1 MEEAQGCWYVLNGRQ
16 LDYPIYF
23 DTEASGAP
31 GGTGRADGL
40 GVEDRTKCAVAF
52 CNEVQALGYR
62 AGVYASTSWFNKRL
76 DMSKLTG
83 YSLWN
88 AHYGIP
94 SPGIGCDMWQ
104 GTCTARINGYGGDI
118 DVNIS
123 YIG

>member
-1 MEEAQGCWYVLNGRQ
+1 
-16 LDYPIYF
+16 
-23 DTEASGAP
+23 
-31 GGTGRADGL
+31 
-40 GVEDRTKCAVAF
+40 
-52 CNEVQALGYR
+52 
-62 AGVYASTSWFNKRL
+62 
-76 DMSKLTG
+76 MSKLTG